1 MSGRDLRFPRTELFG
16 SETINLTLDTFRTS
30 KLRFLLITVGMMVG
44 TASIILVVTIGI
56 AGKDYAVRQIEA
68 IGTNMVEA
76 EYETGGEDTT
86 PDRLTIDDLY
96 AVRQQ
101 VMGVKAASPV
111 LQLDNRIPIGNG
123 QEQDV
128 RVLGVFPEYRSV
140 RNLKLLSGRF
150 FDASDETARSKVA
163 IVQRSLA
170 VKLYGLASIPT
181 GSTIMLDSLPFTVIG
196 SFEEG
201 IDTFGQSEVTEN
213 SILIPYSV
221 ARYFTDTP
229 DVDQIYFTA
238 ADTSAVGPATEQIRK
253 IIHSRHRPESSFIVQ
268 NLSSLITLADRTG
281 NALTLVLLTIAA
293 VALLVSGI
301 GIMNIMLAT
310 VKSRISEIGI
320 RKAVGAT
327 RAHIRRQFL
336 MESMIISLF
345 GGGAGTA
352 IGLLLP
358 LSIRLF
364 TRYSTPVPAFPAV
377 LAVAI
382 SALIGMVF
390 GTVPA
395 TRAARLDPIQSL
407 RHD

>member
-1 MSGRDLRFPRTELFG
+1 
-16 SETINLTLDTFRTS
+16 
-30 KLRFLLITVGMMVG
+30 
-44 TASIILVVTIGI
+44 
-56 AGKDYAVRQIEA
+56 
-68 IGTNMVEA
+68 
-76 EYETGGEDTT
+76 
-86 PDRLTIDDLY
+86 
-96 AVRQQ
+96 
-101 VMGVKAASPV
+101 
-111 LQLDNRIPIGNG
+111 
-123 QEQDV
+123 
-128 RVLGVFPEYRSV
+128 
-140 RNLKLLSGRF
+140 
-150 FDASDETARSKVA
+150 
-163 IVQRSLA
+163 
-170 VKLYGLASIPT
+170 
-181 GSTIMLDSLPFTVIG
+181 
-196 SFEEG
+196 
-201 IDTFGQSEVTEN
+201 
-213 SILIPYSV
+213 
-221 ARYFTDTP
+221 
-229 DVDQIYFTA
+229 
-238 ADTSAVGPATEQIRK
+238 VGPATEQIRK

-268 NLSSLITLADRTG
+268 NLSSLFTLADRTG

-377 LAVAI
+377 LAVAV